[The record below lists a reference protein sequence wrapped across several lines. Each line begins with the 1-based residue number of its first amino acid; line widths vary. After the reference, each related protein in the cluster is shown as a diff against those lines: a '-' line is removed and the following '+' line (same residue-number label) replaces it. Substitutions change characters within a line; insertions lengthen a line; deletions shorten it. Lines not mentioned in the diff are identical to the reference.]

1 VATVFIVGALV
12 VLLAGI
18 GCCILRMV
26 RGPTPFDRVLAF
38 EAVALNTVGLTILIS
53 ILLDTQAF
61 IDVVLVVALLG
72 FLGTVSIA
80 AYLEGTLVD
89 S

>member
-1 VATVFIVGALV
+1 METFFIVAGLV
-12 VLLAGI
+12 VLMAGI
-18 GCCILRMV
+18 ACCLVRMFI
-26 RGPTPFDRVLAF
+26 GPTSFDRVLAF
-38 EAVALNTVGLTILIS
+38 EGVALNTVALTIVIS
-53 ILLDTQAF
+53 ILLNTASF
-61 IDVVLVVALLG
+61 IDVILVIALLG

>member
-1 VATVFIVGALV
+1 METYFILIGIVM
-12 VLLAGI
+12 LLAGM
-18 GCCILRMV
+18 GCGILRAL

-38 EAVALNTVGLTILIS
+38 DVVALNTAGLVIVIS
-53 ILLDTQAF
+53 ILLDTAAF
-61 IDVVLVVALLG
+61 IDVILVISLLG
-72 FLGTVSIA
+72 FLGTISIA